1 MFERRRVDAGD
12 LLIMN
17 RFVRE
22 GEVDHV
28 VKTIRAMADES
39 KAALGQDTANK

>member
-1 MFERRRVDAGD
+1 M
-12 LLIMN
+12 LMMY

-28 VKTIRAMADES
+28 VETIRAMADES
-39 KAALGQDTANK
+39 KADLSKQSVNK

>member
-1 MFERRRVDAGD
+1 M
-12 LLIMN
+12 MY

-28 VKTIRAMADES
+28 VETIRAMADES
-39 KAALGQDTANK
+39 KADLGQESANK